1 MPVPPGS
8 TEPHSREPI
17 PIELPDGRVLKIIG
31 KIDRIDRHPDGSLR
45 LRDYKTGK
53 APRDDGGFFRGGKQL
68 QIPFYVLAAERLFP
82 GKPVTEA
89 FLDYVDGGRQ
99 VAFRP
104 DIAQGAEFRDLLRR
118 LVDLVSRG
126 VFVQEPTACDW
137 CDFTAVCGPKAL
149 LQRRQGIKVR
159 DRTLQEFLRL
169 RNIS

>member
-1 MPVPPGS
+1 V
-8 TEPHSREPI
+8 
-17 PIELPDGRVLKIIG
+17 D
-31 KIDRIDRHPDGSLR
+31 
-45 LRDYKTGK
+45 
-53 APRDDGGFFRGGKQL
+53 
-68 QIPFYVLAAERLFP
+68 
-82 GKPVTEA
+82 A

-104 DIAQGAEFRDLLRR
+104 DVAQGPEFRDLLRR
-118 LVDLVSRG
+118 LVDLVARG